1 MNVVS
6 AYNEYRIKNGFSFNN
21 DFQKEFKFRE
31 KVLEFL
37 QDGKPKLFKSASEGN
52 IIVQIMNVASQP
64 NQTLNRM
71 LYSFTSTANEVA
83 EDSLENYKKYMK
95 DKTEL

>member
-1 MNVVS
+1 MIK
-6 AYNEYRIKNGFSFNN
+6 EYRIKNGFSFNN

-83 EDSLENYKKYMK
+83 EDSLENYKKYGFI
-95 DKTEL
+95 EINEEVS